1 MKNNPILKRVKNNNY
16 TLKHIPQAEIDK
28 ISQTNFVLFLFWLDN
43 DYITIKHNYYRF
55 SNDENITIYKEMA
68 YDHYT
73 GFNYPPLFFL
83 QAFLELDFRQSLYL
97 LNYYYY
103 KVYKKDVEKEF
114 NTYLSTHTIKE
125 TSSNVD
131 LQYIIKENLLT
142 TEDNETRAKAFSRV
156 YAYLTSRGFERFVI
170 ENMIKHNWL
179 MVDKNYNLC
188 FITYEDEAK
197 TNIVAITKK
206 GSLTNNNYKCNYTK
220 ERYTGF
226 FYKPKNTTTPKALF
240 IFESCLDLFS
250 FVQLV
255 WQNKIK
261 VDEEFCCISLNGA
274 NNRNYIY
281 KVLNN
286 YSSINNIY
294 CCLDNDYKGK
304 QSTDQIKKQMIKS
317 TYDLRGIIQN
327 LIKYNNGHLI
337 KDWNECLKFADKI
350 DVDIKQFLGIQENN
364 QL

>member
-1 MKNNPILKRVKNNNY
+1 MSLPKLRSRCRKRRDRSIN
-16 TLKHIPQAEIDK
+16 
-28 ISQTNFVLFLFWLDN
+28 
-43 DYITIKHNYYRF
+43 
-55 SNDENITIYKEMA
+55 
-68 YDHYT
+68 
-73 GFNYPPLFFL
+73 G
-83 QAFLELDFRQSLYL
+83 
-97 LNYYYY
+97 
-103 KVYKKDVEKEF
+103 
-114 NTYLSTHTIKE
+114 
-125 TSSNVD
+125 
-131 LQYIIKENLLT
+131 
-142 TEDNETRAKAFSRV
+142 
-156 YAYLTSRGFERFVI
+156 
-170 ENMIKHNWL
+170 
-179 MVDKNYNLC
+179 C
-188 FITYEDEAK
+188 
-197 TNIVAITKK
+197 K
-206 GSLTNNNYKCNYTK
+206 GQKGTLTNNNYKCNYTK

-261 VDEEFCCISLNGA
+261 VDDDFCCISLNGA

-304 QSTDQIKKQMIKS
+304 QSTDQIKKQMIKT
-317 TYDLRGIIQN
+317 TYDLRGIIQG

-337 KDWNECLKFADKI
+337 KDWNECLKFSNYI
-350 DVDIKQFLGIQENN
+350 DVDIKQFLGIQENK

>member
-1 MKNNPILKRVKNNNY
+1 MKNNPILKRVRNNNY
-16 TLKHIPQAEIDK
+16 TLKHISQADIDK
-28 ISQTNFVLFLFWLDN
+28 ISTTNFVLFLFWLDN
-43 DYITIKHNYYRF
+43 DYITIKNNYYRF
-55 SNDENITIYKEMA
+55 SEDTNITIYKEMA

-83 QAFLELDFRQSLYL
+83 QAFLELDYRQSLYL
-97 LNYYYY
+97 LNHYYY
-103 KVYKKDVEKEF
+103 KVGKRDVEKEF
-114 NTYLSTHTIKE
+114 NTYLSTSVIKE
-125 TSSNVD
+125 EAPNVD

-142 TEDNETRAKAFSRV
+142 IEDKEIGAKAFSRI
-156 YAYLTSRGFERFVI
+156 YGYLTSRSFERFVI
-170 ENMIKHNWL
+170 ENIIKQNWL

-197 TNIVAITKK
+197 TTISAITKK

-226 FYKPKNTTTPKALF
+226 FYKPKNTKTPKAIF

-250 FVQLV
+250 FVQLI

-261 VDEEFCCISLNGA
+261 VNDDFCCISLNGA

-286 YSSINNIY
+286 YSSIDTVY

-304 QSTDQIKKQMIKS
+304 QATEQIKKQLTKP
-317 TYDLRGIIQN
+317 TYDLRGIIQDLTKHN
-327 LIKYNNGHLI
+327 DGHLI
-337 KDWNECLKFADKI
+337 KDWNECLKFSNYI
-350 DVDIKQFLGIQENN
+350 DVDIKQFVGIQENK
-364 QL
+364 